1 MAEFKATNGG
11 SAWQDVRVSLGP
23 DAEVTGK
30 LSFATPT
37 RIEGKLR
44 GEIRATD
51 LLVVGAQAVI
61 HATVRAQKLVVLGEI
76 RGQVKGASRVQICA
90 GGRLFGDVET
100 QALVVD
106 EGATFEGK
114 SRMGQRPAEA
124 SLDRTVLTGA
134 PMEPESVKP
143 RPA

>member
-1 MAEFKATNGG
+1 MVEQKATNGG
-11 SAWQDVRVSLGP
+11 AWQDVRVSLGP

-51 LLVVGAQAVI
+51 LLVIGAQAVI
-61 HATVRAQKLVVLGEI
+61 HATVRAEKLVVLGEI
-76 RGQVKGASRVQICA
+76 RGQVEGANRIHICA
-90 GGRLFGDVET
+90 GGRLFGDIET
-100 QALVVD
+100 RALVVE

-114 SRMGQRPAEA
+114 SRMGPPSSDLANE
-124 SLDRTVLTGA
+124 RTVLTGS
-134 PMEPESVKP
+134 PMDPESVKP

>member
-1 MAEFKATNGG
+1 MAELKATNGG

-76 RGQVKGASRVQICA
+76 RGQVEGASRVQICA
-90 GGRLFGDVET
+90 GGKLFGDVET

-124 SLDRTVLTGA
+124 SLDRTVLSGA